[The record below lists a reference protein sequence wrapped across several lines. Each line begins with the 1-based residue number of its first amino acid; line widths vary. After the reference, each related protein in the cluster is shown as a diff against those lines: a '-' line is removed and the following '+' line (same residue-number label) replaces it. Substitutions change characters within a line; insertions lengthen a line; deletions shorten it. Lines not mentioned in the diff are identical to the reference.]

1 MHLVATLKIKGS
13 VRTFSLT
20 ADAIQRVLMSIF
32 RPEQS
37 EHQNEPVW
45 ELISGLCFSVE
56 LHCAALTLVSQV
68 VVELVNSNLQVSLLH
83 LQAGLSIM

>member
-1 MHLVATLKIKGS
+1 MKVI
-13 VRTFSLT
+13 R
-20 ADAIQRVLMSIF
+20 RVLISIF

-37 EHQNEPVW
+37 EHHNELVW

-56 LHCAALTLVSQV
+56 LLCAALTLVSQV

-83 LQAGLSIM
+83 LQAG